1 MLQLVHLDLLV
12 RFADLQQ
19 PFLILLDS
27 HCEVVLRQQLGVYM
41 GDLVSLCED
50 VASVEGLAVGLGLE
64 DVEQRGNS
72 GEAIDFIVRVS
83 DVSLEDGHQIVH
95 FLLYDE
101 VEPVEFVV
109 DVDVLLPLLVNVLL
123 ASDYPVQRHLLVQV
137 VDLVDAAHQLVLEH

>member
-1 MLQLVHLDLLV
+1 
-12 RFADLQQ
+12 
-19 PFLILLDS
+19 
-27 HCEVVLRQQLGVYM
+27 M
-41 GDLVSLCED
+41 GDLVSLSED
-50 VASVEGLAVGLGLE
+50 VASVEGLAVCLGLE

-72 GEAIDFIVRVS
+72 GEAIDFIVRVG

-109 DVDVLLPLLVNVLL
+109 DVDVLLPLLVDVLL